1 MEDINKFCT
10 NCHWCLNT
18 EELEEDS
25 QEIFSEPV
33 CARTPTIINR
43 GNIFGCIYHI
53 TDEELFRG
61 LAERATE
68 QTEAA
73 KNNKDIAEHREL
85 YTDHIRAMAD
95 HMKAIER
102 IGIEL
107 VRRLDGILHS

>member
-43 GNIFGCIYHI
+43 GNIFGCIQFTVFCYVFI
-53 TDEELFRG
+53 VFGRLSLFCGPLR
-61 LAERATE
+61 
-68 QTEAA
+68 QTS
-73 KNNKDIAEHREL
+73 K
-85 YTDHIRAMAD
+85 
-95 HMKAIER
+95 
-102 IGIEL
+102 
-107 VRRLDGILHS
+107 